1 MSMGIGIN
9 ARNPDEGK
17 LNRENL
23 REVAC
28 GVWFTSTG
36 TAMPKMIKYQD
47 DEGMIR
53 SIGQIHVQTREKKYY
68 CGIPIHEYRCSTV
81 AQGQEYLF
89 RLYYYAEENRLQLSG
104 ESGT

>member
-9 ARNPDEGK
+9 ARKPDEGK

-36 TAMPKMIKYQD
+36 TAMPTMIKYED

-53 SIGQIHVQTREKKYY
+53 SVGPIHVQTRGEK
-68 CGIPIHEYRCSTV
+68 
-81 AQGQEYLF
+81 
-89 RLYYYAEENRLQLSG
+89 
-104 ESGT
+104 